1 MRVPLMRP
9 IRVFWIGKL
18 NTNPSS
24 SPRRSILK
32 IQIRLNPWRSTLRMT
47 QSRLCRVD
55 RRTLWYSNTIPET
68 YYLYNYIGCCR
79 SGTFCFGDQ
88 NTETMDHDSD
98 SDYDPFNW
106 VHNMRMVV
114 GETAWEM
121 CKGKFALELSKTVV
135 FQIREIHTHDFT
147 HKKNETE
154 IIIIESSRSRPR

>member
-18 NTNPSS
+18 DTNRSNPSS

-32 IQIRLNPWRSTLRMT
+32 ILIRLHPWRRTLRMI

-121 CKGKFALELSKTVV
+121 CKGKFALEVSKTVV
-135 FQIREIHTHDFT
+135 FQIREIHMTT
-147 HKKNETE
+147 QKNETE
-154 IIIIESSRSRPR
+154 IITIESSRSRPR